1 MKRLLILPFLFIVLF
16 INAQS
21 IIEKYPDVKEL
32 KKALDNK
39 DSLQSII
46 LENEDFIEGSL
57 DGGGELIG
65 FYDAANNEIR
75 KITVTLFLSY
85 GIQYYSFY
93 LENEELVLVRDC
105 AKYFGYDT
113 KSNQMDKNKFDGG
126 FDGIYIF
133 RNRELIDQVSLGH
146 NRFEDDSID
155 AEETFL
161 KELEIYKKKI
171 SKKLERK

>member
-1 MKRLLILPFLFIVLF
+1 MERLVLILFLFTGLSLS
-16 INAQS
+16 AQNL
-21 IIEKYPDVKEL
+21 IEKYPDVKEL

-46 LENEDFIEGSL
+46 VENEDFIEGSL

-93 LENEELVLVRDC
+93 LENEELVLVRDR

-126 FDGIYIF
+126 FSGIYIF
-133 RNRELIDQVSLGH
+133 RNRKLIDQISLGH

-161 KELEIYKKKI
+161 KELEFYKNKL
-171 SKKLERK
+171 SEKLERK